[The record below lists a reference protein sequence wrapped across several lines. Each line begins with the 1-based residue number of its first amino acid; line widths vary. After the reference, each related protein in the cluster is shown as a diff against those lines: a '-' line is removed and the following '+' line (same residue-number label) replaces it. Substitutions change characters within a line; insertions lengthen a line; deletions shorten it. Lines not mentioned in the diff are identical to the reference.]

1 LEGQKGHCVYGQKY
15 ILVSACKDVGTDF
28 PDLEEANI
36 EVALDC
42 LAADLP
48 EEDLEQLTVLMG

>member
-1 LEGQKGHCVYGQKY
+1 MYGQKY